1 MTEKT
6 IKLLIEE
13 FLRELSGVRRLSAN
27 TISAYRSDLLQF
39 VNFCEETKSLDPLTI
54 NKRTIKYFL
63 IFLSNLGLSSSS
75 VSRKLSSIRTFY
87 DFLQRK
93 NIITKNPW
101 KSISNPKKKKILPAT
116 LSSESFNNIIKLIN
130 KSSDKY
136 KKETELIFLL
146 LYGEALRVSEL
157 CDLRIK
163 DVDFANKSVKVFG
176 KGSKARNIPMGKI
189 VINAIN
195 NYLETRE
202 NVSAEMPLILTAKG
216 NKLYPRLVQRI
227 VKKYMEMVSDI
238 EKKSPHVLRHSAAT
252 HLLDNGAD
260 LLSVKEILGHENLS
274 TTQIYT
280 HISVEHLKKVYKN
293 SHPKS

>member
-1 MTEKT
+1 VTEKT

-13 FLRELSGVRRLSAN
+13 FLRELSGVRRLSGN
-27 TISAYRSDLLQF
+27 TISAYRRDLLQF
-39 VNFCEETKSLDPLTI
+39 VDFCDANKSVNPLSI
-54 NKRTIKYFL
+54 NKRTIKFFL
-63 IFLSNLGLSSSS
+63 IFLSQNGLSSSS

-87 DFLQRK
+87 DFLQRN
-93 NIITKNPW
+93 NIIIKNPW
-101 KSISNPKKKKILPAT
+101 KSISNPKKNKMLPAT
-116 LSSESFNNIIKLIN
+116 LSSESFNKIIKIIN
-130 KSSDKY
+130 ENSDNY
-136 KKETELIFLL
+136 KKETVLIFLL

-157 CDLRIK
+157 CDLRVK
-163 DVDFANKSVKVFG
+163 DVDFANKTIKVFG
-176 KGSKARNIPMGKI
+176 KGSKARNIPMGRI
-189 VINAIN
+189 VIDSIN
-195 NYLETRE
+195 EYLRTRGKI
-202 NVSAEMPLILTAKG
+202 SAEMPLILTGKG

-227 VKKYMEMVSDI
+227 VKKYMDMVSDI